1 MHFKLWWHQLW
12 FDGRKYPMTSST
24 NASLINLL
32 ETLLNYF
39 DLQSFGSRHR
49 TDDMV
54 VGFTT
59 N

>member
-1 MHFKLWWHQLW
+1 MHFKLW
-12 FDGRKYPMTSST
+12 FEGRKYPMTSST
-24 NASLINLL
+24 YAFLINLL
-32 ETLLNYF
+32 VTLLNYF
-39 DLQSFGSRHR
+39 GLQSFGSRHR

>member
-1 MHFKLWWHQLW
+1 
-12 FDGRKYPMTSST
+12 MTSST

-32 ETLLNYF
+32 QTLLNYF

>member
-1 MHFKLWWHQLW
+1 
-12 FDGRKYPMTSST
+12 MTSST

-39 DLQSFGSRHR
+39 DLLSFGTRHR
-49 TDDMV
+49 TDDML

-59 N
+59 T